1 MYSEYIIMSQAPN
14 KPSSK
19 EIENLMRLITQAKNA
34 ALTGNADAV
43 IDAITKP
50 IGDMGIGKMFEV
62 NPAVQQA
69 MNRLTESTRQ

>member
-1 MYSEYIIMSQAPN
+1 
-14 KPSSK
+14 
-19 EIENLMRLITQAKNA
+19 MRLITQAKNA